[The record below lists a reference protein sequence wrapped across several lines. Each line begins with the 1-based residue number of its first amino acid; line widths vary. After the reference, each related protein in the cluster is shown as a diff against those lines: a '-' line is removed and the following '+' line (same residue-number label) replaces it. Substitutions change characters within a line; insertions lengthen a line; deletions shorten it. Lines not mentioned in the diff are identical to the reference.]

1 MSGRFLRDLAGRS
14 GTVDGDAPRLHG
26 LGDFSDQ
33 FDPEQPVVERR
44 GLDLDVVGKVELPLE
59 GPSRNALVEIFVLV
73 LVALAAFHREHV
85 LLSRHRDL
93 IRAETSQGQRDLV
106 TIFADPLDVVGRV
119 VILGPVL
126 GLVEE
131 IEKAVEAHGRT
142 PQGSKVVSPH
152 SQVLLRARW
161 IQGAQD
167 ICARHPSGALFSLP
181 DPSWRPAPPVSGKN
195 SIRKTKI
202 DFKSGRKKILARF
215 SLGNFK

>member
-1 MSGRFLRDLAGRS
+1 
-14 GTVDGDAPRLHG
+14 
-26 LGDFSDQ
+26 
-33 FDPEQPVVERR
+33 
-44 GLDLDVVGKVELPLE
+44 
-59 GPSRNALVEIFVLV
+59 
-73 LVALAAFHREHV
+73 
-85 LLSRHRDL
+85 
-93 IRAETSQGQRDLV
+93 
-106 TIFADPLDVVGRV
+106 
-119 VILGPVL
+119 VL

-161 IQGAQD
+161 IRRS
-167 ICARHPSGALFSLP
+167 ARHACSGALFSLP

-202 DFKSGRKKILARF
+202 NFKSGRKKILARF